1 MMSLRTPLLSA
12 LALFALG
19 LPCAAAAAEEVV
31 AGSLTVKVTQRDD
44 AADAII
50 ANAREAGGW
59 FSNLAGDHITL
70 RVPAAHVEPLMEY
83 SAGLGVLTDRQISRS
98 DRSQELSQARAK
110 LATREEMLEQYMAVL
125 EAASAKAVVTVERE
139 VTRLV
144 SEIENLKGRIRYLE
158 DQVNYGTV
166 TVWFQFRDRSAP
178 VSDGSSSF
186 AWLNSLNLVD
196 VVGEF
201 RWLGGKGNTATYLVE
216 PPAGFAP
223 YKAKKAYRA
232 VSPDGVVFRVRAA
245 EHEPEADLE
254 FWKEA
259 MQKRMVEA
267 GYNVQTQAEVSA
279 GAVPGTLLE
288 LTAPYGTDDYS
299 YLLAVFPVGKEL
311 VIVEAAGEVATFGER
326 REAIMEAIGRVS
338 P

>member
-1 MMSLRTPLLSA
+1 MMSRHTPLL
-12 LALFALG
+12 LALLLG
-19 LPCAAAAAEEVV
+19 SLSTTAMAAEEVV
-31 AGSLTVKVTQRDD
+31 AGNLTVKVTQRDA

-50 ANAREAGGW
+50 TNAREAGGW
-59 FSNLAGDHITL
+59 FSALAGDHITL
-70 RVPAAHVEPLMEY
+70 RVPAAHVEPLMEF

-98 DRSQELSQARAK
+98 DYSQELSQARAR

-125 EAASAKAVVTVERE
+125 EAASVKAVVTVERE

-144 SEIENLKGRIRYLE
+144 SEIEQLKGRIRYLE
-158 DQVNYGTV
+158 DQVDYGTV

-201 RWLGGKGNTATYLVE
+201 RWLGGKGNTATFLAD
-216 PPAGFAP
+216 PPEGFAP

-245 EHEPEADLE
+245 EHEPEADLG

-259 MQKRMVEA
+259 MQKRMTEA
-267 GYNVQTQAEVSA
+267 GYQVLSEA
-279 GAVPGTLLE
+279 GIEASGTPGTLLE

-299 YLLAVFPVGKEL
+299 YLLAVFPAGKEI

-326 REAIMEAIGRVS
+326 RDAVLEAIGRIE